1 MQLHINLGSMR
12 LGILD
17 MLFQIYV
24 FFYKTMSNALLSNF
38 LHEAHSRVGFGME
51 LDSE

>member
-1 MQLHINLGSMR
+1 MENCMQLHINLGSMR

-24 FFYKTMSNALLSNF
+24 FFKIMYNALLS
-38 LHEAHSRVGFGME
+38 HAVGFSRE